1 MTTPMMT
8 TTPVMTAMTV
18 MTVMTVMTAMM
29 MTTTEPTSGA
39 RVKRLLGGVRVRVVV
54 GYVVLLVV
62 ALGISLLA
70 GRQLLLARLDREIE
84 NSLAQETEELRQ
96 LASGV
101 DPATG
106 EQFGTDVASVFDT
119 FLRRNVPN
127 DDEYFVTVVG
137 DDPYLYSAG
146 TPAGLRDPALLRSL
160 SGLTEPVRTNLS
172 IEEGPVRLLAVPL
185 VVDARPLGTFIVAHL
200 PADDRA
206 EISRLVRTVTLVG
219 AVAGLVASVLAWSLA
234 GRVLR
239 PVRELTRTA
248 REIGDTDFSARIP
261 VDGNDELA
269 ELGTTFN
276 AMMDRLERGMVNQRR
291 FLDDVAH
298 ELRTP
303 ITIVRG
309 QLEVMGDDPAERTET
324 LAIVTDE
331 LDRMGRYVSDLLVI
345 AKAEQPDFLQ
355 LTPVDVG
362 ELMESMMTKVT
373 SIASRTWVL
382 DAAPAPGRVAV
393 IADPDRLA
401 QALVNL
407 ATNAAQHTEEGAEIG
422 LGARVVGRNA
432 QLWVRDTG
440 LGIDPSIS
448 ALLFERESRAPTNR
462 IRRPDGTG
470 LGLSIVAA
478 IAEAHRG
485 RVDVDSPRADSTDEA
500 AMPDRGATFTITIPI
515 DQEDMT

>member
-1 MTTPMMT
+1 MTMTMT
-8 TTPVMTAMTV
+8 TTAMTMTAMT
-18 MTVMTVMTAMM
+18 MTAMTM
-29 MTTTEPTSGA
+29 TEPTKGRTSGA
-39 RVKRLLGGVRVRVVV
+39 RLVRLLGGVRVRVVV

-62 ALGISLLA
+62 ALGISLLV

-84 NSLAQETEELRQ
+84 NSLAQETEELRK
-96 LASGV
+96 LATGV

-106 EQFGTDVASVFDT
+106 EPFGTDVASVFDT
-119 FLRRNVPN
+119 FLGRNVPN
-127 DDEYFVTVVG
+127 ENEYFVTVVG
-137 DDPYLYSAG
+137 GDLYFYSVG
-146 TPAGLRDPALLRSL
+146 TPPGLLERDLVRRL
-160 SGLTEPVRTNLS
+160 SGVTEPVRTDLS
-172 IEEGPVRLLAVPL
+172 IEQGPVRVLAVPL
-185 VVDARPLGTFIVAHL
+185 VVDSNPLGTFIVAHL

-206 EISRLVRTVTLVG
+206 EITRLVRTVTLVG

-248 REIGDTDFSARIP
+248 RDIGDTDLSARIP
-261 VDGNDELA
+261 VEGNDELA

-276 AMMDRLERGMVNQRR
+276 SMMDRLERGMDNQRR

-309 QLEVMGDDPAERTET
+309 QLEVMGDDPDERAET

-331 LDRMGRYVSDLLVI
+331 LDRMGRYVSELLVI
-345 AKAEQPDFLQ
+345 AKAEHPDFLQ
-355 LTPVDVG
+355 LAPVDIG

-373 SIASRTWVL
+373 SIADRTWVL
-382 DAAPAPGRVAV
+382 DGAPAPGRLAVVAD
-393 IADPDRLA
+393 ADRLA

-407 ATNAAQHTEEGAEIG
+407 ATNAVEHTEDGAEIG
-422 LGARVVGRNA
+422 LGARVVGGHA

-440 LGIDPSIS
+440 LGIDPAIS
-448 ALLFERESRAPTNR
+448 GVLFERTSRAPTNR

-485 RVDVDSPRADSTDEA
+485 RVDVDSRSASGEFGEA
-500 AMPDRGATFTITIPI
+500 AASDHGATFTITIPI
-515 DQEDMT
+515 DQEELT